1 MSVTDR
7 KRVLLVD
14 TDAGALSAFRET
26 IIGLADVE
34 ACREF
39 AAARESL
46 RRDPPELLIT
56 NVRLREYNGLHLAF
70 IASAM
75 GRRTRCVVFLDTIDP
90 VVARDA
96 REAGAF
102 FETRQ
107 RLKYALRSYL
117 LAALPDCDR
126 RDPSTRDRRHAF
138 RGGRRSTDITML
150 VC

>member
-1 MSVTDR
+1 MTDR

-14 TDAGALSAFRET
+14 TDAGVLSALRDA
-26 IIGLADVE
+26 IVGLADVE
-34 ACREF
+34 GCREF
-39 AAARESL
+39 VAARESL
-46 RRDPPELLIT
+46 RRNPPDLLVT

-75 GRRTRCVVFLDTIDP
+75 GRRARCVVFLDAIDL

-102 FETRQ
+102 FETRD
-107 RLKYALRSYL
+107 RLKYALPSYL
-117 LAALPDCDR
+117 FGALPDFDR
-126 RDPSTRDRRHAF
+126 RDASNRDRRRAF
-138 RGGRRSTDITML
+138 RGGRRSTDVTML